1 MIDRRIARYTLRRG
15 LENERLLI
23 TPLTGELI
31 YTTDSK
37 RVYVGDGNPGGYLFS
52 NRNLVI
58 SATTLPHVS
67 SLPAVAGDFVV
78 NLKNNSTY
86 VVSGSGNNDYYK
98 ISQTFDFGG
107 GLVFDTSTNTLSV
120 NVDNTTIYVN
130 PSSSLSVKLNTLSGL
145 DSNENGLYAKVDNIT
160 VKYDVNGKLTVDLDA
175 LETTLSGYSISSTGG
190 IAYGDTIFGPVTA
203 RTLSAVLDDDTIT
216 LNPSGAIS
224 IKTLP
229 ISSVGRIQCKQDI
242 ISGGNDPISFDPL
255 SGLYLDLDKLRLLF
269 GNTGVKLKKFTKS
282 TYAES
287 ANTLGMITL
296 LGSDGIVRHKGRI
309 HDYDALYDGYNGA
322 GVGPDSDAEF
332 CSIRNLPLSADEE
345 VDEIKIGY
353 TSMFILTNKGRLF
366 FAGRNVSGCSGILA
380 DSTVN
385 ENNNSA
391 DGWAVNETYDQRNK
405 NFFVDRFT
413 EVPLSGAIVKKFN
426 IATGA
431 PTSNTYTPRIH
442 VTAVASISGNSL
454 FQNNSGLSA
463 FSHGAKT
470 AEYIGI
476 SWGCNLVGQLGDNTI
491 VSRHTPSII
500 FDRTTSN
507 ITPFSVKNIFPISTR
522 VGGCTY
528 LIDSDDQ
535 VWATGANYARNLG
548 VPSLSSATYSTKFQ
562 KCYVS
567 PEASFSSTGV
577 VTLSAVI
584 PLKAES
590 LMGSGN
596 DTVYSGK
603 YFTCVFAL
611 TGGKMYSCG
620 SNAGYQA
627 GNNRPQNQAE
637 TTYFPFLPIY
647 LSDRTTPLSDVVE
660 MTMTDGSDNGA
671 SVYARTTSKL
681 YGWGRNIFGE
691 LGIGTTDVPQI
702 FPTEITLSGASI
714 GNIKKMEAYG
724 VCYSSNSTIT
734 FTFLTN
740 DGDLYTCGNIN
751 KMDGSNMFLLID
763 EQKTTFYRYLPRISN
778 TFFKIQPPTNKKW
791 NDFRTYGANH
801 PWYGAYINPHWLYSP
816 YQNFTF
822 QYFIQTTVYASTEEG
837 DLYGWGSNI
846 FRQIK
851 TQQPYFR
858 NVPTYINLEF

>member
-1 MIDRRIARYTLRRG
+1 
-15 LENERLLI
+15 
-23 TPLTGELI
+23 
-31 YTTDSK
+31 
-37 RVYVGDGNPGGYLFS
+37 
-52 NRNLVI
+52 
-58 SATTLPHVS
+58 
-67 SLPAVAGDFVV
+67 
-78 NLKNNSTY
+78 
-86 VVSGSGNNDYYK
+86 
-98 ISQTFDFGG
+98 
-107 GLVFDTSTNTLSV
+107 
-120 NVDNTTIYVN
+120 
-130 PSSSLSVKLNTLSGL
+130 
-145 DSNENGLYAKVDNIT
+145 
-160 VKYDVNGKLTVDLDA
+160 
-175 LETTLSGYSISSTGG
+175 
-190 IAYGDTIFGPVTA
+190 
-203 RTLSAVLDDDTIT
+203 
-216 LNPSGAIS
+216 
-224 IKTLP
+224 
-229 ISSVGRIQCKQDI
+229 
-242 ISGGNDPISFDPL
+242 
-255 SGLYLDLDKLRLLF
+255 
-269 GNTGVKLKKFTKS
+269 
-282 TYAES
+282 
-287 ANTLGMITL
+287 
-296 LGSDGIVRHKGRI
+296 
-309 HDYDALYDGYNGA
+309 
-322 GVGPDSDAEF
+322 
-332 CSIRNLPLSADEE
+332 
-345 VDEIKIGY
+345 
-353 TSMFILTNKGRLF
+353 
-366 FAGRNVSGCSGILA
+366 
-380 DSTVN
+380 VN
-385 ENNNSA
+385 ENNPGA
-391 DGWAVNETYDQRNK
+391 DGFAVGESADQRNK
-405 NFFVDRFT
+405 NFLFEKFT
-413 EVPLSGAIVKKFN
+413 EIPLSGAIVKKFN

-431 PTSNTYTPRIH
+431 PTSNAYTPRIH

-454 FQNNSGLSA
+454 FQTNSGLSA

-500 FDRTTSN
+500 YDRTTSN

-548 VPSLSSATYSTKFQ
+548 VPSLSAATYSTKFQ

-596 DTVYSGK
+596 DTADSGK

-647 LSDRTTPLSDVVE
+647 LSDRTTPLSNVVE
-660 MTMTDGSDNGA
+660 MTMTDGSNIGA

-734 FTFLTN
+734 FTFLTT

-751 KMDGSNMFLLID
+751 KMDGSNVFLLKD
-763 EQKTTFYRYLPRISN
+763 QFNTLFYRTLPRISN
-778 TFFKIQPPTNKKW
+778 TFMKIDPPTNKKW
-791 NDFRTYGANH
+791 DDFRTYGANH
-801 PWYGAYINPHWLYSP
+801 PWYGAYISPNWLYSP
-816 YQNFTF
+816 YQDFTF
-822 QYFIQTTVYASTEEG
+822 QYFIQTTLYASTQEG

-846 FRQIK
+846 FKQIK
-851 TQQPYFR
+851 SSPQYFR